1 MLAAMAIA
9 DTTYTF
15 TLRDIRDI
23 FSAYRKVLIGLKI
36 QSGKLRRCGADLPA
50 QIAPNVRR
58 ILQQVYP
65 LRRAI
70 FLLEVADPPLNA
82 LVAALNAD
90 PVAAAEMMEFR
101 RGLDHAYHLLSAL
114 GRRLDRQTPTDP
126 REPVAVDAEP
136 SIEARSLNRT
146 LLAYETILGR
156 TRLQSMPLHHNVET
170 NLLCNLRCLTCHQSA
185 SQDWIYVDAADAPLE
200 TLTPAMR
207 LAEEVN
213 VSSAGETLLSRAAPV
228 LVAAYKSAGVYVHL
242 QTNGTVSERLAALAP
257 MADTIWLSFDGGTA
271 ESYNAVRRGGNFD
284 KLIRSLAD
292 LPIEQ
297 RRKICLNFV
306 ICKQNIFTAEACL
319 KLAVELQLG
328 EVHFQEMT
336 GFLPWHD
343 QMLIDDADRQ
353 YFLENF
359 PYWQALATNG
369 GVHTRCNL
377 IAPTTAVDWRRKLS
391 GTTTDRIDAINKVE
405 LPKPPPAG
413 HIERIAEE
421 LEQLEL
427 VIPTA
432 VIDAVPTEERLDGRR
447 PKCHAVDEL
456 QGAVAAAKQDLAY
469 RGGYGQVP
477 HCLASYAVLLLNYD
491 GTSKSCCNVQ
501 SSLSSIHEDTF
512 DDLWNS
518 PAHQKLRYH
527 HATPEA
533 PREQCVGC
541 ADPHRFYHL
550 LPLLRT
556 LKENGVDLAKIA
568 RPRDFPLPSSIA
580 NDPIV
585 REPGSAL

>member
-1 MLAAMAIA
+1 MAIA
-9 DTTYTF
+9 DISHTF
-15 TLRDIRDI
+15 TLADVRDI
-23 FSAYRKVLIGLKI
+23 FSAYRKILIGLKI
-36 QSGKLRRCGADLPA
+36 QSSKLRRRGPDLPA
-50 QIAPNVRR
+50 RIAPNVRR
-58 ILQQVYP
+58 LLQQVYP

-70 FLLEVADPPLNA
+70 FLLEVADLPLNS
-82 LVAALNAD
+82 LVATLNTD
-90 PVAAAEMMEFR
+90 PVASAEMMAFR
-101 RGLDHAYHLLSAL
+101 RGLDHAYHLLAAL
-114 GRRLDRQTPTDP
+114 GRRLDRQTATDT
-126 REPVAVDAEP
+126 REPIAIDVEP
-136 SIEARSLNRT
+136 GIEARRLNRT

-156 TRLQSMPLHHNVET
+156 TRLQSMPLRHNVET

-185 SQDWIYVDAADAPLE
+185 SQDWLYVDIADAPLE

-213 VSSAGETLLSRAAPV
+213 VSSAGETLLSRAAPA
-228 LVAAYKSAGVYVHL
+228 LVDAYRKAGVYVHL
-242 QTNGTVSERLAALAP
+242 QTNGTMSERLAALAP

-271 ESYNAVRRGGNFD
+271 KSYNVVRRGGNFD
-284 KLIRSLAD
+284 KLVRSLAE

-319 KLAVELQLG
+319 QLAVELQLG

-343 QMLIDDADRQ
+343 QMLIGDAERQ

-359 PYWQALATNG
+359 PYWRARAASG
-369 GVHTRCNL
+369 GVQTRCNL
-377 IAPTTAVDWRRKLS
+377 IAPATSVDWRRRLS
-391 GTTTDRIDAINKVE
+391 GRATDGIDAIANVE
-405 LPKPPPAG
+405 LPKPPPAP
-413 HIERIAEE
+413 HLERITKE

-432 VIDAVPTEERLDGRR
+432 VLDAVPPDRYPDPHRK
-447 PKCHAVDEL
+447 KCHTVEEL
-456 QGAVAAAKQDLAY
+456 QGAVASATQELAY

-512 DDLWNS
+512 DDLWNG
-518 PAHQKLRYH
+518 PAHQKLRGH
-527 HATPEA
+527 HAVPEA

-541 ADPHRFYHL
+541 TDPHRFYHL

-556 LKENGVDLAKIA
+556 LKENGVDLSKIA
-568 RPRDFPLPSSIA
+568 KPKDFPLPSSIA
-580 NDPIV
+580 NDPLV
-585 REPGSAL
+585 RELGSAM